1 MQLLKSP
8 SIISA
13 AVAALALGGCAT
25 SPQQVQDPSPEYRAG
40 CDSAFADAGSDERQY
55 NQDSGRFENEPGYR
69 ANWAMGYSDCMNR
82 LRDNGQFGGAPVLN
96 TLPARTF

>member
-40 CDSAFADAGSDERQY
+40 CDSAFADAEGT
-55 NQDSGRFENEPGYR
+55 
-69 ANWAMGYSDCMNR
+69 
-82 LRDNGQFGGAPVLN
+82 PVLGPVAQRVSG
-96 TLPARTF
+96 LPWAHRAPYSQGLRLLRAL